1 MKIMNDLKTF
11 EIQWMGH
18 EDKPCVTIE
27 LEELVWTKEDSL
39 KLVNEFMLARHYLD
53 SDEKRNPTN
62 AMLKLI
68 ACEMIYQVMGGNK
81 ISYPFFKRMKSTG
94 LPMLNG
100 ASGIRVLDVD
110 RAFINPES
118 LVITEIKEG

>member
-1 MKIMNDLKTF
+1 MKMMDVKTF
-11 EIQWMGH
+11 KIQWIGH

-39 KLVNEFMLARHYLD
+39 KLVNQFQLARHYLD
-53 SDEKRNPTN
+53 KDEEKNPTN

-68 ACEMIYQVMGGNK
+68 TCEMIYQIMGGNK
-81 ISYPFFKRMKSTG
+81 ISYPFFKHMKSTG

-100 ASGIRVLDVD
+100 NSGIRVLEVD

-118 LVITEIKEG
+118 LVITEIKEK